1 MRLTSDSP
9 VLITGAAGQL
19 AGAMA
24 TRLVGRCRVTALRRA
39 ELDITSGRDVDRVID
54 ELRPVLV
61 LNCAA
66 YNDVDGAE
74 SDARAALAGNGLAVG
89 HLADACRRLDV
100 TLVHYS
106 TDFVFD
112 PPTDVG
118 PLAET
123 DTIRPRSVYA
133 QSKLLGEV
141 FAREA
146 PRSYVLRVA
155 SLFGASNGKSSV
167 DKLAIAIRRGQR
179 VRAFADRTVTPS
191 YVFDVAEATLAMLTA
206 DVPYGLYHCVNS
218 GTTTWGVLA
227 RTLATLLGVSPDEA
241 VEAVPFAGL
250 VAPAPR
256 PQFPALSNAKL
267 AAAGVAMPTWEE
279 ALARAVTA
287 MPPVA

>member
-1 MRLTSDSP
+1 MRLTPDSP
-9 VLITGAAGQL
+9 VLLTGAAGQL

-24 TRLVGRCRVTALRRA
+24 ARLEGRCRLTALRRA
-39 ELDITSGRDVDRVID
+39 ELDITSSRDVDRVMD
-54 ELRPVLV
+54 ELRPQLI

-89 HLADACRRLDV
+89 HLAEAARRLDA

-146 PRSYVLRVA
+146 PRHYVLRVA

-167 DKLAIAIRRGQR
+167 DKLALAIRRGQR
-179 VRAFADRTVTPS
+179 VKAFVDRTVTPS
-191 YVFDVAEATLAMLTA
+191 YVFDVAEATLAMLAA

-218 GTTTWGVLA
+218 GATSWGVLA
-227 RTLATLLGVSPDEA
+227 RTLASLLGASPEDA
-241 VEAVPFAGL
+241 VEDVPFAAL
-250 VAPAPR
+250 AAPAPR

-267 AAAGVAMPTWEE
+267 AAAGVPMPTWQD
-279 ALARAVTA
+279 ALARAVAA
-287 MPPVA
+287 M